1 MLSSLSDKKNAE
13 RSIDKNYSSKCVI
26 LTKIIQKFKYF
37 FIFNFFFQFEFI
49 PDFFRGFLNFIFVA
63 FLILPKMIEDLIGK
77 RSLDPIK
84 IFSS

>member
-1 MLSSLSDKKNAE
+1 MCHFNEDN
-13 RSIDKNYSSKCVI
+13 SK
-26 LTKIIQKFKYF
+26 IQIF
-37 FIFNFFFQFEFI
+37 FHFQLFFQFEFI
-49 PDFFRGFLNFIFVA
+49 PDFFRGFLNFIFVT